1 MDRKLFHTLGLGA
14 LAAALLLAAC
24 ASPANKATA
33 TAQAEE
39 VQEAA
44 MLKAQADQA
53 LSNKEVVHTFL
64 GLFMSGNWDAFN
76 QVIAEDCVLHEPG
89 GVDIVGLEAMKAL
102 WQVAYAPL
110 TDIGATTVSEISEG
124 EFLSGF
130 YAMEATYQ
138 GEYMGQQIAGVP
150 VQFNQA
156 ETMHIVDGKIVEWW
170 VEFDRLRMSEQL
182 GFELQPK

>member
-1 MDRKLFHTLGLGA
+1 MVRKLFQIGCLA
-14 LAAALLLAAC
+14 VMAAALSLAAC
-24 ASPANKATA
+24 SPPAAKATA

-44 MLKAQADQA
+44 MLEAQADQA
-53 LSNKEVVHTFL
+53 ASNKQVVQTFL
-64 GLFMSGNWDAFN
+64 GLFMSGNWDAFDT
-76 QVIAEDCVLHEPG
+76 VIATDCVLHEPG
-89 GVDIVGLEAMKAL
+89 GVDIAGLEAMKAL

-110 TDIGATTVSEISEG
+110 KDIGATTIAETSEG
-124 EFLSGF
+124 EFFTGF
-130 YAMEATYQ
+130 YAMEATYE

-150 VQFNQA
+150 IQFNQA